1 MMFLRALFLMF
12 GLTLLAACDAK
23 VSGEPPRP
31 MGNFRMGLNITVP
44 ETAQTVAISRKVEPA
59 EWKAVMEKAM
69 QDRFGGYEGDKM
81 FDFGIS
87 IDGYVLAPPGVPVVA
102 SPRSALIIT
111 VNVWDDAKKQLLV
124 KGGKRITVM
133 EGVSGETFI
142 GSGWTQTKEQQ
153 MKKLADNAARAVQ
166 DYMLEH
172 PEWLGLPVPPP
183 KKPEEPS
190 K

>member
-1 MMFLRALFLMF
+1 MFN
-12 GLTLLAACDAK
+12 LTKTSVASGIISLAAIGGANPAMAGQCSAAGTNALANAPTMPKNVTDTVIGA
-23 VSGEPPRP
+23 VDLGSEINVDGRQLRTRRLVVQPGGIVPLHSHADRP
-31 MGNFRMGLNITVP
+31 
-44 ETAQTVAISRKVEPA
+44 
-59 EWKAVMEKAM
+59 
-69 QDRFGGYEGDKM
+69 
-81 FDFGIS
+81 
-87 IDGYVLAPPGVPVVA
+87 
-102 SPRSALIIT
+102 ALIIT

-153 MKKLADNAARAVQ
+153 MKKLADNAAKAVQ